1 MTLSIYFPN
10 NSLLNVFK
18 LFNLVSKGKTFAQIV
33 SKGRVA
39 EWSKAL
45 ALGASPKG
53 RGFEPHLYH
62 TFCRNKL
69 VLNFII

>member
-1 MTLSIYFPN
+1 MLVDCIFGGASARLTMLFVY
-10 NSLLNVFK
+10 VFGHRI
-18 LFNLVSKGKTFAQIV
+18 STKGV
-33 SKGRVA
+33 VA